1 MPEASVTNVAV
12 IAEFRVA
19 LANFVVLVR
28 QALIDLEMESQ
39 RGLNWITQ
47 DRPTHWRAEARKSA
61 ELLARAKDD
70 LSNART
76 FKRMD
81 NYVPACADEKKQ
93 VDLCR
98 RRLEHAEQKLEAVR
112 RWGLAAPRAV
122 DEFRGPVQQLM
133 ATLDGDIPRAMAVL
147 ERMFV
152 ALERY
157 AATEAPAA
165 LNWEEL
171 SGETESMTQ
180 PLEDGVESKVGA
192 EQAAAES
199 TTPDDDRSSSES
211 QDAKE
216 AAAS

>member
-1 MPEASVTNVAV
+1 MPEARVTDVAV

-47 DRPTHWRAEARKSA
+47 DRPVYWRTEARRSS

-81 NYVPACADEKKQ
+81 NYVPSCAEEKKQ

-122 DEFRGPVQQLM
+122 DEFRGPIQQLM
-133 ATLDGDIPRAMAVL
+133 ASLDGDIPRAMAVL
-147 ERMFV
+147 ERMSA
-152 ALERY
+152 ALQRY

-165 LNWEEL
+165 VNWEEL
-171 SGETESMTQ
+171 SGEAASMTQ
-180 PLEDGVESKVGA
+180 PVD
-192 EQAAAES
+192 EQSDVATPNAAEA
-199 TTPDDDRSSSES
+199 SEK
-211 QDAKE
+211 DMAPK
-216 AAAS
+216 